1 MQTRILA
8 IAAAL
13 AVGTSGACY
22 AGAYNN
28 DFSAGVGAASL
39 RGTAVL
45 DSGSVR
51 LTPNTT
57 SQQGSLVINDLDPG
71 SIVQSFDASF
81 TLSTAPAGVSLADGV
96 SFSFG
101 PAPGDT
107 YGESGASSGLVV
119 TFDLWDNGESPTP
132 PVIRVLVN
140 GAQVAATQVALNTGG
155 SFLPVTVHYDSS
167 GLDVDFNS
175 GAVSFSNVNT
185 AGFAP
190 GAGLRFTFGA
200 RTGAGSAEQR
210 IDDVSIVTSAT
221 ALKTTPVP
229 TLTQWGM
236 IVAATLLAGL
246 GAHALRRRRSPGIG
260 ASRRS

>member
-1 MQTRILA
+1 MRASILA
-8 IAAAL
+8 AVAAL
-13 AVGTSGACY
+13 AIGTSGACN
-22 AGAYNN
+22 AGAYSN
-28 DFSAGVGAASL
+28 DFSSGVGAASL

-71 SIVQSFDASF
+71 GIVQSFDVSF
-81 TLSTAPAGVSLADGV
+81 MLATGPAGSTLADGV
-96 SFSFG
+96 SLSFG
-101 PAPGDT
+101 PAPADT

-119 TFDLWDNGESPTP
+119 TFDLWDNGETPTP

-140 GAQVAATQVALNTGG
+140 GVQVTAIQTTLNTGG
-155 SFLPVTVHYDSS
+155 SFVPVTVHYDSG
-167 GLDVDFNS
+167 GLDFNFNS
-175 GAVSFSNVNT
+175 GQLAVANVST

-190 GAGLRFTFGA
+190 VAGLRFTFGA
-200 RTGAGSAEQR
+200 RTGAGTAEQR

-221 ALKTTPVP
+221 TVATTPVP

-236 IVAATLLAGL
+236 IVVAVLLAGL
-246 GAHALRRRRSPGIG
+246 GAHALRRRRSGG
-260 ASRRS
+260 VGSSRWV

>member
-13 AVGTSGACY
+13 AVGASGACH
-22 AGAYNN
+22 AGAYSN
-28 DFSAGVGAASL
+28 DFSASVGAASL
-39 RGTAVL
+39 REAAVL

-71 SIVQSFDASF
+71 GVVQSFDVSF
-81 TLSTAPAGVSLADGV
+81 TLSTAPAGVSLADGL
-96 SFSFG
+96 SLSFG
-101 PAPGDT
+101 PAPGVS

-132 PVIRVLVN
+132 PVIRIVVN
-140 GAQVAATQVALNTGG
+140 GTQVAATQVALNTGG

-175 GAVSFSNVNT
+175 GAVSFSNVST

-190 GAGLRFTFGA
+190 VAGLRFTFGA
-200 RTGAGSAEQR
+200 RTGAGTAEQR
-210 IDDVSIVTSAT
+210 IDDVSIVTIAG

-236 IVAATLLAGL
+236 IFAAALLAGL
-246 GAHALRRRRSPGIG
+246 GAHALRRRRSPGVRL
-260 ASRRS
+260 SRWG